1 MSDRN
6 EKKSAPS
13 AGSAVNDADIG
24 RASDSAKRGTNAQS
38 GADENPQDGA
48 DSGEA
53 SESRPRGKTE
63 DPDITL

>member
-13 AGSAVNDADIG
+13 AGRAADIG
-24 RASDSAKRGTNAQS
+24 GASESAKHGTNTQS

-48 DSGEA
+48 DSGA
-53 SESRPRGKTE
+53 SGESRPRGKTE
-63 DPDITL
+63 DPDLTL